1 MLAVRALCKVGQ
13 VVKPSVARVA
23 VRSFSDVLAIP
34 TDKEHQAGRRK
45 EELDAESAGDIG
57 FDHDDSYVPPAD
69 QGTLANPIMV
79 SGFFALRKGTI
90 AN

>member
-13 VVKPSVARVA
+13 AMKPQAARMA
-23 VRSFSDVLAIP
+23 ARSFSDVLAIP

-45 EELDAESAGDIG
+45 EELDAEANNDIG

-69 QGTLANPIMV
+69 QGTLANPITV
-79 SGFFALRKGTI
+79 SAFNAL
-90 AN
+90 